1 MCFYKKNNSVSP
13 DHIRAKKQLQEK
25 LQWLTITSTLVI
37 WEPQT
42 EAHFKRF
49 VDRQIWAEEDELQRS
64 VRKWQHGGKKPNTRP
79 CTHLY
84 PPTTSTK
91 TENMQ
96 NPPTQ
101 KGGEDSVFL
110 TVTSTLGISV
120 RVHDLVTA
128 LDKKQENDHNLT
140 ILIKLLKVFQVT

>member
-1 MCFYKKNNSVSP
+1 MCFYKTNNCVSP

-25 LQWLTITSTLVI
+25 LQWLTITNTLVI

-49 VDRQIWAEEDELQRS
+49 VDRQIWAEEDELQRCQEMTT
-64 VRKWQHGGKKPNTRP
+64 WGKEAKHSPM
-79 CTHLY
+79 HSSL

>member
-1 MCFYKKNNSVSP
+1 
-13 DHIRAKKQLQEK
+13 
-25 LQWLTITSTLVI
+25 
-37 WEPQT
+37 
-42 EAHFKRF
+42 
-49 VDRQIWAEEDELQRS
+49 
-64 VRKWQHGGKKPNTRP
+64 
-79 CTHLY
+79 
-84 PPTTSTK
+84 
-91 TENMQ
+91 MQ

-120 RVHDLVTA
+120 RVHDLITA